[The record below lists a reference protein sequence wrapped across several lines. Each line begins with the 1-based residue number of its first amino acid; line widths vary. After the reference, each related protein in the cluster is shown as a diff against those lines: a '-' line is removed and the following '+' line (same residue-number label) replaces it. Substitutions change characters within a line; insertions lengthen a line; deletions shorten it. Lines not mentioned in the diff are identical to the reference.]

1 LNRTRNS
8 TGPADRTPGGW
19 GAEESGAR
27 TGPGLEATLAL
38 SQCSVTGDWPKLGVI
53 VGAFNEFVIVQPR
66 FPDPFCPFSRHR
78 VHEGSSCRAARPARS
93 FRI

>member
-1 LNRTRNS
+1 MNRTRNS

-27 TGPGLEATLAL
+27 TGPGLEATPAL

-53 VGAFNEFVIVQPR
+53 VGGFNEFVIVR
-66 FPDPFCPFSRHR
+66 RAISHVFLAIRRHEEMLAVNPGQR
-78 VHEGSSCRAARPARS
+78 DHYGP
-93 FRI
+93 